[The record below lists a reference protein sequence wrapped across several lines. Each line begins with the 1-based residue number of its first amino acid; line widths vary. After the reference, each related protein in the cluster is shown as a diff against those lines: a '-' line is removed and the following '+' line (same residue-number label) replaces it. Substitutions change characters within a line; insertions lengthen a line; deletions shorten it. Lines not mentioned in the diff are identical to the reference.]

1 MFTQLSVQWGA
12 IEIED
17 KIKMNWDIIEGKWNQ
32 FKGEAQ
38 AKWGKLTDDDL
49 DVIAGKQQKLI
60 GRLQERY
67 GYNKDKAEK
76 AVEEWQSKI
85 NN

>member
-1 MFTQLSVQWGA
+1 
-12 IEIED
+12 
-17 KIKMNWDIIEGKWNQ
+17 MNWDIIEGKWNQ

-38 AKWGKLTDDDL
+38 SQWGKLTDDDL
-49 DVIAGKQQKLI
+49 DVIAGKQQKLV

-67 GYNKDKAEK
+67 GYNKDRAEK
-76 AVEEWQSKI
+76 AVEEWQSKV

>member
-1 MFTQLSVQWGA
+1 
-12 IEIED
+12 
-17 KIKMNWDIIEGKWNQ
+17 MNWDIIEGKWSQ

-38 AKWGKLTDDDL
+38 SKWGKLTNDDL
-49 DVIAGKQQKLI
+49 DIIAGKQQKLV

-85 NN
+85 NK

>member
-1 MFTQLSVQWGA
+1 
-12 IEIED
+12 
-17 KIKMNWDIIEGKWNQ
+17 MNWDIIEGKWNQ